1 MSLEASTNL
10 RTAIESSIG
19 QPFIEGNSIKAM
31 RNGVEIFPEMLRAI
45 EEATR
50 SIDCVTFIYWTG
62 DIARAF
68 AHALAGRAR
77 EGVNVRVILDDF
89 GSRPMDDRLIAS
101 MTSAGVQVEK
111 FRPVIRRKFW
121 ESDHRTHRKIL
132 IVDESIG
139 FTGGVGIAEEWE
151 GDARGPSEWRDT
163 HFRIAGPAVLALR
176 AAFLTDWRDCGH
188 VLEAADVAIPTPE
201 PAGDVELAVLDG
213 SAQIGFNNVERAYEA
228 LIAVATDRI
237 LIQTPYFNPVAGL
250 SDLLVAAVNRGV
262 EVAILIP
269 GPFADKR
276 VSLIPAEDALV
287 PLVGAGVQL
296 WVYQPTMMH
305 TKALLVD
312 GQMSLI
318 GSVNF
323 NRRSVE
329 KDEEV
334 AVAALDATLT
344 QRLETD
350 FREDVKQSKPV
361 EADISRPWRRRI
373 AALLLRPFNSE
384 F

>member
-10 RTAIESSIG
+10 RAAIESSIG
-19 QPFIEGNSIKAM
+19 EPFIAGNSIKSM

-45 EEATR
+45 EAATR
-50 SIDCVTFIYWTG
+50 SIDFVTFVYWTG
-62 DIARAF
+62 GIARAF
-68 AHALAGRAR
+68 AHALAERAR
-77 EGVNVRVILDDF
+77 DGVKVRVILDGF
-89 GSRPMDDRLIAS
+89 GSRPMDDGLIDS
-101 MTSAGVQVEK
+101 MTSAGVQVER
-111 FRPVIRRKFW
+111 FRPVIRLKFW
-121 ESDHRTHRKIL
+121 ENDHRTHRKIL

-151 GDARGPSEWRDT
+151 GDAREPSEWRDT
-163 HFRIAGPAVLALR
+163 HFRIEGPAVLGLR

-188 VLEAADVAIPTPE
+188 VLDAADVTIPIPE
-201 PAGDVELAVLDG
+201 PVGDVELAVLDG

-237 LIQTPYFNPVAGL
+237 LIQTPYFNPVDGL

-269 GPFADKR
+269 GPYVDKR
-276 VSLIPAEDALV
+276 VSLIPAEDAFL
-287 PLVGAGVQL
+287 PLIEARVQV

-305 TKALLVD
+305 AKALLID
-312 GQMSLI
+312 GQMSLV

-334 AVAALDATLT
+334 AVAVADATLT
-344 QRLETD
+344 QKLEKD

-361 EADISRPWRRRI
+361 EANTRRPLRRKI
-373 AALLLRPFNSE
+373 ASFVLRPLNRE